1 MRRCGPTGFEE
12 SGLDDAG
19 RLAFAPRQDRHR
31 AARWVKI
38 AVTLRGGGGLTAASA
53 AHHGDASLVGFLA

>member
-1 MRRCGPTGFEE
+1 MG
-12 SGLDDAG
+12 AG
-19 RLAFAPRQDRHR
+19 DRLAFAPRQDRHR